1 MDIVPSLIARQPFGP
16 SVAPCGWRVLCGRD
30 IALDLGRVQVGR
42 EGVDIVGTYHA
53 WCSLRGWRS
62 CARDNHLDSSW
73 LLQMSNLVCDVISA
87 LHFTSSECHERGI
100 NRIVAAREAALIA
113 ERNAPFW
120 HEGGDLLVH
129 ILIPHLPVG
138 KEPQTSIEAAYEK
151 NLERAASYI
160 GEMAD
165 RLLTRYPH
173 GFRLVIFSD
182 HPLRPI
188 TRCDRKLYQTCGRPA
203 RYADPYQVPVIVSA
217 PDYVPLPEMATNLY
231 VFDLDLRRQ
240 SHR

>member
-1 MDIVPSLIARQPFGP
+1 
-16 SVAPCGWRVLCGRD
+16 
-30 IALDLGRVQVGR
+30 
-42 EGVDIVGTYHA
+42 
-53 WCSLRGWRS
+53 
-62 CARDNHLDSSW
+62 
-73 LLQMSNLVCDVISA
+73 MSNLVCDVISA
-87 LHFTSSECHERGI
+87 LHFTSSECHELGI